1 MFGGGSRTR
10 TYEAYAADL
19 QSAPFAARDIPP
31 NCGPWAACDAL
42 MVRGEAGVNR
52 VQAGS
57 FGRREIADPELGP
70 LRPAPAVAGQR
81 PGQVELAADAVE
93 HRLTEGAL
101 RGPERDGADRL
112 PVAAARGSADMAV
125 PDDAGIDDAVARQG
139 EDGLRRALPEGP
151 GPLDQPHRLGGGP
164 AGADGAVEEERLHRA
179 GLVHGGR
186 QGLAQMG
193 LEPGEVGGL

>member
-101 RGPERDGADRL
+101 RGAERDGADRL
-112 PVAAARGSADMAV
+112 PVAAAG
-125 PDDAGIDDAVARQG
+125 AGQG
-139 EDGLRRALPEGP
+139 EAGLRRALPEGP

-164 AGADGAVEEERLHRA
+164 AGADGAVEEERLDGA

-186 QGLAQMG
+186 QSLPQVG
-193 LEPGEVGGL
+193 PGPG